1 MSTRHSFQNITPV
14 SILASSEEQRSIT
27 LADLLFFFKLRWHF
41 IAAGAALFGLL
52 ALAYVAATPP
62 SYVAN
67 TQLVLSPQI
76 SGTSLQRTDVE
87 DAFIEGQLEIVK
99 SNDVLAAT
107 VRKLDL
113 QDDPDF
119 LKDGVSIRSLVWSTL
134 TELFGDGQVS
144 STADTEA
151 ATPEANNLNRAS
163 AALGTLTW
171 TRRIGRSSV
180 MEISASGRDPDES
193 AEIANAM
200 AQEYIAKNLQ
210 MKSDAAKQYSDWLE
224 RLVIEQQK
232 NLTDAANNL
241 AIYRSNPR
249 DQYRLT
255 ELQSQADARRTL
267 FENTLTQF
275 TEAKQ
280 RISLPVSDA
289 TIVSPAVAPLSKAR
303 PRSTLIIAFALS
315 AGLGVGIIFAMIKH
329 ASDRRIRRNGPLADV
344 TGAAPLAAVRNYK
357 SLKPIFASVQGSVT
371 RLLETRSISS
381 PLKLEELTTVM
392 VGLRRK
398 RKAIVG
404 VAGITPG
411 CGATTIARELAV
423 QSAASG
429 ARTLLI
435 DAVPTVA
442 QAGAESERGSPL
454 VPGLGEAID
463 DVEALTTALRPITP
477 NLTFLPFGQS
487 SGVSPAIR
495 LSSHR
500 TELSIAKL
508 KQDYDAI
515 FIDLAAVSVSS
526 DINALGPELDGVLL
540 VVAYG
545 RTTLDD
551 LSSAT
556 GHLALVGADVLGTI
570 VNRSAGT
577 PI

>member
-14 SILASSEEQRSIT
+14 SILASAEEQRSIT
-27 LADLLFFFKLRWHF
+27 LADLLFFFKLRWHL
-41 IAAGAALFGLL
+41 IAASAAIFCLL
-52 ALAYVAATPP
+52 ALAYVATTPP

-67 TQLVLSPQI
+67 TQLVLSPQLG
-76 SGTSLQRTDVE
+76 GTSLQRTDVE

-119 LKDGVSIRSLVWSTL
+119 LKSDVSVRSLVSTTL
-134 TELFGDGQVS
+134 TELLGDGES
-144 STADTEA
+144 NSPA
-151 ATPEANNLNRAS
+151 AAQAGAEGETPEANNLNRAS
-163 AALGTLTW
+163 ATLGTLTW
-171 TRRIGRSSV
+171 ARRIGRSSV
-180 MEISASGRDPDES
+180 MEISASGRTPEEA
-193 AEIANAM
+193 AEMANAM
-200 AQEYIAKNLQ
+200 AQEYISKNLQ

-224 RLVIEQQK
+224 RLVTEQQR
-232 NLTDAANNL
+232 NLTEAANNL
-241 AIYRSNPR
+241 AIYRANPR

-267 FENTLTQF
+267 FENTLTQY
-275 TEAKQ
+275 TEARQ

-289 TIVSPAVAPLSKAR
+289 TVVSPAVAPLSKAR
-303 PRSTLIIAFALS
+303 PRSTLIVAFALS
-315 AGLGVGIIFAMIKH
+315 AGFGIGIIIAMIKH
-329 ASDRRIRRNGPLADV
+329 GSDRRIRRKGPLADV
-344 TGAAPLAAVRNYK
+344 VGAPPLATVRTYK
-357 SLKPIFASVQGSVT
+357 SLKPIAAAAQGSFT
-371 RLLETRSISS
+371 RLLESRSVSS

-398 RKAIVG
+398 RKTIVG
-404 VAGITPG
+404 VAGINPG

-435 DAVPTVA
+435 DAVPAARALTDT
-442 QAGAESERGSPL
+442 PN
-454 VPGLGEAID
+454 GLGNVID
-463 DVEALTTALRPITP
+463 DVSGLDAALRPITP
-477 NLTFLPFGQS
+477 TLTYLPFGQYT
-487 SGVSPAIR
+487 GVSPAIR

-500 TELSIAKL
+500 TELSIAKM

-515 FIDLAAVSVSS
+515 FIDLASVSESS
-526 DINALGPELDGVLL
+526 DVNALAPELDGVLL

-551 LSSAT
+551 LTNAT
-556 GHLALVGADVLGTI
+556 TGLALVGADVLGTI
-570 VNRSAGT
+570 VNRSAGA
-577 PI
+577 

>member
-1 MSTRHSFQNITPV
+1 MSTRHSFQNMTPV
-14 SILASSEEQRSIT
+14 SILASADKQRSIT
-27 LADLLFFFKLRWHF
+27 FADLLFFFKLRWH
-41 IAAGAALFGLL
+41 IIVAGGIVFGLL
-52 ALAYVAATPP
+52 ALAYVATTPA

-67 TQLVLSPQI
+67 TQVVLSPQV
-76 SGTSLQRTDVE
+76 SGSTVQRTDVE

-107 VRKLDL
+107 VRRLDL
-113 QDDPDF
+113 QEDPDF
-119 LKDGVSIRSLVWSTL
+119 VKNDASIRSMISGML
-134 TELFGDGQVS
+134 TEFFGDGDKAS
-144 STADTEA
+144 PAANEA
-151 ATPEANNLNRAS
+151 AAKLEDNNLNRAS
-163 AALGTLTW
+163 ATLGSQTW
-171 TRRIGRSSV
+171 ARRIGRSSV
-180 MEISASGRDPDES
+180 IEISASGREPAEA
-193 AEIANAM
+193 AEIANAI

-224 RLVIEQQK
+224 RLVTEQQK
-232 NLTDAANNL
+232 NLTEAANNL
-241 AIYRSNPR
+241 AIYRANPR

-255 ELQSQADARRTL
+255 ELQSQAEARRTL

-289 TIVSPAVAPLSKAR
+289 TVVSPAVAPLSKAR

-315 AGLGVGIIFAMIKH
+315 AGFGAGIIIAMIKH
-329 ASDRRIRRNGPLADV
+329 TSDRRIRRNGPVSDV
-344 TGAAPLAAVRNYK
+344 VGAAPLATVRTYK
-357 SLKPIFASVQGSVT
+357 SLKPIMASVQGSTT
-371 RLLETRSISS
+371 RLLEARIVSS

-398 RKAIVG
+398 RKTVIG
-404 VAGITPG
+404 VAGINPG

-435 DAVPTVA
+435 DAVPAVSADRMT
-442 QAGAESERGSPL
+442 AEN
-454 VPGLGEAID
+454 VPGLGNVID
-463 DVEALTTALRPITP
+463 DLAALDIALRPIAPT
-477 NLTFLPFGQS
+477 LTFLPFGQS
-487 SGVSPAIR
+487 TGVSPAVR

-500 TELSIAKL
+500 TELSIATM

-515 FIDLAAVSVSS
+515 FIDLAAASESS

-551 LSSAT
+551 LTTAMS
-556 GHLALVGADVLGTI
+556 GLALVGADVLGTI
-570 VNRSAGT
+570 VNRSAGVSA
-577 PI
+577 